1 MGDDEI
7 RRRDILARI
16 GASIRDA
23 QYALTVNSP
32 RRVQNAVSETQMAI
46 IALSEYLAL
55 PNGIPK
61 AAAVAKRIAKVLGSV
76 ISLLRHSDSGAG
88 STTQCEIEPADK
100 PPSHESSFP
109 NLFDEDSDV
118 HELLQ
123 LREKLASTQEE
134 RDSFVA
140 LLRDAQQ
147 EVASLKESVA
157 DPTHGLSLHTV
168 EIERVNSE
176 NKALKEL
183 LQEEILKSKALA
195 ETVRESNEKLQKIS
209 HENATTQAL
218 LEQHRRE
225 LKEKEQEIAAN
236 VRAASKAAIM
246 NPKPIDNEEIEA
258 LQIQVKLMRQ
268 ALREC
273 INNSSAA
280 EIKAGKKTLVDIEN
294 EHQDQLMAMKITL
307 ETQCKRE
314 NNYTQQIDDLK
325 NFIEEIEKDLERER
339 LRAEDAER
347 CAHDTA
353 GTVEQRHR
361 EQLATLEAA
370 LGQQRAQH
378 ASEVDD
384 LRVALEHE
392 RQRAED
398 AERCAHNTAGTVE
411 QRHREQLATL
421 EAALEQQRAQH
432 ASEVDDLRVALE
444 HERQRA
450 EDAERCAH
458 DTAGTVEQRHRE
470 QLATLEAAL
479 EQQRAQHASEVDDL
493 RVALEHERQRAED
506 AERCAHDTAGTV
518 EQRHR
523 EQLATLEAALE
534 QQRAQH
540 ASEVDDLRVALEH
553 ERQRAEDAERC
564 AHDTAGTVEQ
574 RHREQLATLEAALEQ
589 QRAQHASEV
598 DDLRVA
604 LEHERQ
610 RAEDAERCAHDT
622 AGTVEQRHREQLAT
636 LEAALEQQRAQHA
649 SEVDDLRVALEHER
663 QRAED
668 AERCAHDTAG
678 TVEQRHREQLATLE
692 AALEQQRAQ
701 HASEVDDLRVALEHE
716 RQRAEDAERCAHNT
730 PGTVEQRHRE
740 QLATLEAALEQ
751 QRAQHASEVD
761 DLRVALE
768 RERQR
773 AEERVVVVEKQLEDA
788 VMFYRGEVEKVK
800 SLFAAD
806 RGRMNDKL
814 SSVSRFLDE
823 ATKEADGLRN
833 KVKIFEE
840 ENRQLRLKCE
850 GTRDALTESEVALR
864 EERRSLMGEVSLLR
878 SRCLALEQ
886 EVAAA
891 VELSSERAESVN
903 RLMQQLAE
911 AKSMV
916 ANSLHSDSAKI
927 AGTSVSLEEWVHF
940 LRGVVVADLK
950 RAARGVVVVN
960 EETQDI
966 VNLARDLRSVID
978 HTAGLSV
985 QVTRRQRQL
994 TQILNVVAAKQC
1006 VALRKI
1012 QQCLLG
1018 SVSLQETDAA
1028 ILEAC
1033 LLLFNDVESALS
1045 EVAEPELK
1053 DADKSASLTPVKD
1066 ERDALL
1072 QRTLR
1077 RARNRVNENTSSP
1090 LSSHGVQPVLGSM
1103 ITPVKT
1109 RGTSSGMRPSSE
1121 RKFLSSP
1128 EGGHTSVSRTK
1139 ASPHNSRGPPEH
1151 LSRMDVGQCSED
1163 PFDYAVATLSA
1174 QEKQYDRRQ
1183 HSMPPRRWLTP
1194 GKKGS
1199 STRAGL

>member
-1 MGDDEI
+1 MGDDES

-370 LGQQRAQH
+370 L
-378 ASEVDD
+378 
-384 LRVALEHE
+384 
-392 RQRAED
+392 
-398 AERCAHNTAGTVE
+398 
-411 QRHREQLATL
+411 
-421 EAALEQQRAQH
+421 EQQRAQH

-479 EQQRAQHASEVDDL
+479 EQQRAQHASEV
-493 RVALEHERQRAED
+493 
-506 AERCAHDTAGTV
+506 
-518 EQRHR
+518 
-523 EQLATLEAALE
+523 
-534 QQRAQH
+534 
-540 ASEVDDLRVALEH
+540 
-553 ERQRAEDAERC
+553 
-564 AHDTAGTVEQ
+564 
-574 RHREQLATLEAALEQ
+574 
-589 QRAQHASEV
+589 
-598 DDLRVA
+598 
-604 LEHERQ
+604 
-610 RAEDAERCAHDT
+610 
-622 AGTVEQRHREQLAT
+622 
-636 LEAALEQQRAQHA
+636 
-649 SEVDDLRVALEHER
+649 
-663 QRAED
+663 
-668 AERCAHDTAG
+668 
-678 TVEQRHREQLATLE
+678 
-692 AALEQQRAQ
+692 
-701 HASEVDDLRVALEHE
+701 
-716 RQRAEDAERCAHNT
+716 
-730 PGTVEQRHRE
+730 
-740 QLATLEAALEQ
+740 
-751 QRAQHASEVD
+751 
-761 DLRVALE
+761 
-768 RERQR
+768 
-773 AEERVVVVEKQLEDA
+773 
-788 VMFYRGEVEKVK
+788 
-800 SLFAAD
+800 
-806 RGRMNDKL
+806 
-814 SSVSRFLDE
+814 
-823 ATKEADGLRN
+823 
-833 KVKIFEE
+833 
-840 ENRQLRLKCE
+840 
-850 GTRDALTESEVALR
+850 
-864 EERRSLMGEVSLLR
+864 
-878 SRCLALEQ
+878 
-886 EVAAA
+886 
-891 VELSSERAESVN
+891 
-903 RLMQQLAE
+903 
-911 AKSMV
+911 
-916 ANSLHSDSAKI
+916 
-927 AGTSVSLEEWVHF
+927 
-940 LRGVVVADLK
+940 
-950 RAARGVVVVN
+950 
-960 EETQDI
+960 
-966 VNLARDLRSVID
+966 
-978 HTAGLSV
+978 
-985 QVTRRQRQL
+985 
-994 TQILNVVAAKQC
+994 
-1006 VALRKI
+1006 
-1012 QQCLLG
+1012 
-1018 SVSLQETDAA
+1018 
-1028 ILEAC
+1028 
-1033 LLLFNDVESALS
+1033 
-1045 EVAEPELK
+1045 
-1053 DADKSASLTPVKD
+1053 
-1066 ERDALL
+1066 
-1072 QRTLR
+1072 
-1077 RARNRVNENTSSP
+1077 
-1090 LSSHGVQPVLGSM
+1090 
-1103 ITPVKT
+1103 
-1109 RGTSSGMRPSSE
+1109 
-1121 RKFLSSP
+1121 
-1128 EGGHTSVSRTK
+1128 
-1139 ASPHNSRGPPEH
+1139 
-1151 LSRMDVGQCSED
+1151 
-1163 PFDYAVATLSA
+1163 
-1174 QEKQYDRRQ
+1174 
-1183 HSMPPRRWLTP
+1183 
-1194 GKKGS
+1194 
-1199 STRAGL
+1199 

>member
-1 MGDDEI
+1 MGDDES

-32 RRVQNAVSETQMAI
+32 KRVQNAVSETQMAI

-55 PNGIPK
+55 PNGVPK

-88 STTQCEIEPADK
+88 STTQCELEPADK

-118 HELLQ
+118 NELSQ

-157 DPTHGLSLHTV
+157 DPTQGLSLHTA

-195 ETVRESNEKLQKIS
+195 ETVRVSNEQLQKIS
-209 HENATTQAL
+209 HENATTQTL

-225 LKEKEQEIAAN
+225 LKEKEQEIAAK

-258 LQIQVKLMRQ
+258 LKLQVKLMRQ

-294 EHQDQLMAMKITL
+294 EHQDQLLAMKITL

-314 NNYTQQIDDLK
+314 NNYIQQIDDLK
-325 NFIEEIEKDLERER
+325 NFIDEIEKELER
-339 LRAEDAER
+339 
-347 CAHDTA
+347 
-353 GTVEQRHR
+353 
-361 EQLATLEAA
+361 
-370 LGQQRAQH
+370 
-378 ASEVDD
+378 
-384 LRVALEHE
+384 E

-398 AERCAHNTAGTVE
+398 AERCAHDTAGTVE

-432 ASEVDDLRVALE
+432 ASEVDDLCVALE
-444 HERQRA
+444 RERQRA

-493 RVALEHERQRAED
+493 RVALERERQRAED

-540 ASEVDDLRVALEH
+540 ASEVDDLRVALER

-589 QRAQHASEV
+589 QRAQHASEA

-604 LEHERQ
+604 LERERQ

-649 SEVDDLRVALEHER
+649 SEADDLRVALERER

-668 AERCAHDTAG
+668 AERCAHDTA
-678 TVEQRHREQLATLE
+678 
-692 AALEQQRAQ
+692 
-701 HASEVDDLRVALEHE
+701 
-716 RQRAEDAERCAHNT
+716 
-730 PGTVEQRHRE
+730 GTVEQRHRE

-788 VMFYRGEVEKVK
+788 VIFYRGEVEKVK
-800 SLFAAD
+800 SLYAAD
-806 RGRMNDKL
+806 RCRMNDKL
-814 SSVSRFLDE
+814 SSVSQFLDE

-850 GTRDALTESEVALR
+850 STRDALTESEVALR

-916 ANSLHSDSAKI
+916 ANSLNSDSAKI

-940 LRGVVVADLK
+940 LRGVAVADLK

-966 VNLARDLRSVID
+966 VNLARDLRRVID

-985 QVTRRQRQL
+985 QVLGRQRQL

-1018 SVSLQETDAA
+1018 SVSLQETDVA

-1053 DADKSASLTPVKD
+1053 DTDNSASLTPVKD

-1090 LSSHGVQPVLGSM
+1090 LSSHGVQPVSGSM

-1109 RGTSSGMRPSSE
+1109 RGTPSGMRPSSE
-1121 RKFLSSP
+1121 RNFLSSP
-1128 EGGHTSVSRTK
+1128 ERGHTSVSRTK

-1151 LSRMDVGQCSED
+1151 LSKMDVGQCSED

-1194 GKKGS
+1194 GKKGTT
-1199 STRAGL
+1199 TRAGL